1 MEQNEK
7 YAAVTEAVA
16 LLGDLAD
23 TCVSTGEYT
32 GLATSVALV
41 GARLDVLT
49 QLPDVLSLGT
59 CFITPGA
66 VAMMTAEEMRRVL
79 DAQRAGMWG
88 NEDPEGREA
97 NDAAIMFGNRVVSV
111 FGTEAGVRV
120 WVITEAD
127 RSSTT
132 ILLPEEY

>member
-1 MEQNEK
+1 MERKEK
-7 YAAVTEAVA
+7 YPEVTKAVA

-32 GLATSVALV
+32 GLATSVAVV
-41 GARLDVLT
+41 GARLDALT
-49 QLPDVLSLGT
+49 QLPDVLSLGA
-59 CFITPGA
+59 CFITPEA
-66 VAMMTAEEMRRVL
+66 VAVMTAEEMRRVL
-79 DAQRAGMWG
+79 DAQRAGVWG
-88 NEDPEGREA
+88 DLDPEDREA
-97 NDAAIMFGNRVVSV
+97 NDAAVLYGNRVLSAWVV
-111 FGTEAGVRV
+111 GDGVRV